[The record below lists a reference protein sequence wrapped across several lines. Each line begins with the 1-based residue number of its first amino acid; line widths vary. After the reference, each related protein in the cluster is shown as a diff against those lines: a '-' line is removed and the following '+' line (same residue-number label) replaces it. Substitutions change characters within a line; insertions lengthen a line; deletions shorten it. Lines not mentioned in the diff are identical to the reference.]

1 MHACTCT
8 MYIPNRGK
16 ICRSKIFGN
25 LPKKAFGGNKF
36 GDYSE
41 RAPFNELCT
50 HIWPGFIS
58 KQNCQFAKYKPPPTI
73 LYYMVHTMYMC
84 SQTSRCKWMNSCAE
98 SAQAGRMTSPITS
111 PSSHAPSLPR

>member
-25 LPKKAFGGNKF
+25 LPKKAFGGINLAITPKERHSTNYAHTF
-36 GDYSE
+36 G
-41 RAPFNELCT
+41 
-50 HIWPGFIS
+50 GFYF

-84 SQTSRCKWMNSCAE
+84 SQTSRCK
-98 SAQAGRMTSPITS
+98 
-111 PSSHAPSLPR
+111 